1 MTEIADINTSLAE
14 QEREAETRAFA
25 RILADNYAEFV
36 AYYVREFELSVPDAL
51 NRVEKNSSA
60 SIDRVLNES
69 PKQTSWHGLGALEQ
83 VDPELALKR
92 WVEIKNTARDEIV
105 SGHDAADQFEY
116 EPYARAR
123 FLVIRESFIAQW
135 KPANAGECLMVDML
149 AQSYSEHSYW
159 LGVFQSRSR
168 FEIEREREQG
178 KGIRRGKL
186 KATTIEASQSL
197 EQAGAMVDR
206 FNRLF
211 LRTLRGL
218 RDLRR
223 YNSSVTI
230 QNAGQVNIAEQQV
243 NAAKL
248 ENKIMDD

>member
-1 MTEIADINTSLAE
+1 MNEVKKIENPVTV
-14 QEREAETRAFA
+14 QEREAETRALA

-36 AYYVREFELSVPDAL
+36 AYYVREFNMSVPDAV
-51 NRVEKNSSA
+51 NRVEKNASM
-60 SIDRVLNES
+60 SIDRVLQES
-69 PKQTSWHGLGALEQ
+69 PKQTSWHGLGDLER
-83 VDPELALKR
+83 VNPELALKR
-92 WVEIKNTARDEIV
+92 WEEIKHTARDELV

-123 FLVIRESFIAQW
+123 FLAIRESFIDQW
-135 KPANAGECLMVDML
+135 KPANAGEGLLVDML
-149 AQSYSEHSYW
+149 AQLYSSFTYW
-159 LGVFQSRSR
+159 LGVLYSRTH

-178 KGIRRGKL
+178 QGIRRGKL
-186 KATTIEASQSL
+186 KPTTIEASQSQ
-197 EQAGAMVDR
+197 EQAAAMVDR

-223 YNSSVTI
+223 YSSNVTI

-243 NAAKL
+243 NAAKV